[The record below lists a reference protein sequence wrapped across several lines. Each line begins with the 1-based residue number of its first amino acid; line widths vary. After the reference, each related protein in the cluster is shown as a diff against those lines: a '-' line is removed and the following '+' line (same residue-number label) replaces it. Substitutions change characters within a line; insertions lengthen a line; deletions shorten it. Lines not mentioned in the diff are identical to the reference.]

1 MDINKKAYATNTEM
15 LLICLFMYMYNFFLQ
30 ICRTACL
37 YTKKNTIHITN
48 QKKQN
53 RHREACVEQTGYLT
67 NH

>member
-48 QKKQN
+48 QKKA
-53 RHREACVEQTGYLT
+53 ESP
-67 NH
+67 

>member
-48 QKKQN
+48 RSGITIEKHAWNKQDI
-53 RHREACVEQTGYLT
+53 
-67 NH
+67 